1 MKLIFLDIDG
11 VLNNTED
18 VKKYRMFIKG
28 ERRVLIDIE
37 PFFYFKKLLKEIEE
51 EKLEVRVVISSSW
64 RLGTTASDWKLLFK
78 HYFNDDEIIIGRTLH
93 LEQDRGLEIQ
103 NFIEMLDE
111 KKETVE
117 DYIVIDDDI
126 EDIIDYVGKRRIVK
140 TSVKRGLTNS
150 DVKKIVRKLKK
161 KQKNNY
167 EQT

>member
-11 VLNNTED
+11 VLNNTKD

-51 EKLEVRVVISSSW
+51 EKLDIRVVISSSW
-64 RLGTTASDWKLLFK
+64 RLGTTAADWKKLFQ
-78 HYFNDDEIIIGRTLH
+78 HYFGNSNIIIGRTLH
-93 LEQDRGLEIQ
+93 LECDRGLEIL
-103 NFIEMLDE
+103 NFLQMMDE
-111 KKETVE
+111 KKETIE

-126 EDIIDYVGKRRIVK
+126 EDIIDYVGKKRIVR

-161 KQKNNY
+161 K
-167 EQT
+167 

>member
-11 VLNNTED
+11 VLNNTKD

-28 ERRVLIDIE
+28 ERRITIDIE

-161 KQKNNY
+161 K
-167 EQT
+167 

>member
-11 VLNNTED
+11 VLNNTKD
-18 VKKYRMFIKG
+18 VKKYRLFLKG
-28 ERRVLIDIE
+28 ERKLLIDIE

-51 EKLEVRVVISSSW
+51 EKLDVRVVISSSW

-78 HYFNDDEIIIGRTLH
+78 HYFDDENIILGRTLH
-93 LEQDRGLEIQ
+93 LECDRGLEIL
-103 NFIEMLDE
+103 NFLQMMDE

-161 KQKNNY
+161 K
-167 EQT
+167 

>member
-11 VLNNTED
+11 VLNNTKD
-18 VKKYRMFIKG
+18 VKKYRLFLKG

>member
-11 VLNNTED
+11 VLNNTKD

-28 ERRVLIDIE
+28 ERRITIDIE
-37 PFFYFKKLLKEIEE
+37 PFFYLKKLLKEIEE

-111 KKETVE
+111 KK
-117 DYIVIDDDI
+117 
-126 EDIIDYVGKRRIVK
+126 
-140 TSVKRGLTNS
+140 
-150 DVKKIVRKLKK
+150 KL
-161 KQKNNY
+161 
-167 EQT
+167 

>member
-11 VLNNTED
+11 VLNNTKD
-18 VKKYRMFIKG
+18 VKKYRLFLKG

-51 EKLEVRVVISSSW
+51 EKLDVRVVISSSW

-150 DVKKIVRKLKK
+150 DVKKILRKLKK
-161 KQKNNY
+161 R
-167 EQT
+167 

>member
-11 VLNNTED
+11 VLNNTKD
-18 VKKYRMFIKG
+18 VKKYRLFLKG
-28 ERRVLIDIE
+28 ERKVLIDIE

-51 EKLEVRVVISSSW
+51 EKLDVRVVISSSW
-64 RLGTTASDWKLLFK
+64 RLGTTAADWKKLFK
-78 HYFNDDEIIIGRTLH
+78 HYFNDDKIVSGRTLH
-93 LEQDRGLEIQ
+93 LECDRGLEIL
-103 NFIEMLDE
+103 NFLQMMDE
-111 KKETVE
+111 IKETIE

-161 KQKNNY
+161 R
-167 EQT
+167 

>member
-11 VLNNTED
+11 VLNNTKD
-18 VKKYRMFIKG
+18 VKKYRLFLKG

-78 HYFNDDEIIIGRTLH
+78 HYFNDDEIIIGRTLN

-161 KQKNNY
+161 K
-167 EQT
+167 